1 MTILDGRQVAD
12 LLALDK
18 GKGALLSA
26 FVNALATSAADRIEK
41 IKACVLS
48 GDCAGLA
55 DQAHALRGSAG
66 NLGAVRLAALL
77 GQIEAAAKRQD
88 IASARAFAD
97 RLELEYAAT
106 HKALRAACDGNYR
119 V

>member
-1 MTILDGRQVAD
+1 MTTLDGRQVAD

-41 IKACVLS
+41 INAHALT

-66 NLGAVRLAALL
+66 NLGAVGLAALL
-77 GQIEAAAKRQD
+77 EQIEAAAKRQD
-88 IASARAFAD
+88 IASAREFIA
-97 RLELEYAAT
+97 RLEAEYAAA
-106 HKALRAACDGNYR
+106 HQALRAACDGKS
-119 V
+119 